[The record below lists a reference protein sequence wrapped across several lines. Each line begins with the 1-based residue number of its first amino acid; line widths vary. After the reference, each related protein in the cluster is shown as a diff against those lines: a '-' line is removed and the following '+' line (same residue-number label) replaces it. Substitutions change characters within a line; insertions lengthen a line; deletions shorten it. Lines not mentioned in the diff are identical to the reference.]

1 MKEEETRKGKKV
13 DKGNTR
19 RKGLKKRCVKETSEK
34 KVWKESF
41 GNN

>member
-1 MKEEETRKGKKV
+1 MKEEETRKGKK
-13 DKGNTR
+13 GR
-19 RKGLKKRCVKETSEK
+19 QRKYKKKRFKKRCVKETSEK

>member
-1 MKEEETRKGKKV
+1 MKEEETRKGKK
-13 DKGNTR
+13 GR
-19 RKGLKKRCVKETSEK
+19 QRKKRFKKRCVKETSEK